1 MFNMINT
8 LFKGANSR
16 HEEKLRDHFAI
27 ELIDQKIREAQVGLQ
42 AAKATLA
49 SLIQRERNET
59 RQIEALKA
67 RISTLTESTIAA
79 LKDDKQ
85 EMANEAANAI
95 AHMENELVIRNETA
109 ARIESKIIRL
119 RHSVEATNR
128 RIIDLKQSAITAK
141 AIHQERE
148 IQVKLS
154 TTIAKRSSIDEA
166 EELIARIVDQEDPY
180 EQSEILRE
188 IDSNLK
194 YEDIG
199 ERMAANGY
207 GTSSK
212 STASDVL
219 VRLTAAAE

>member
-1 MFNMINT
+1 MLNVINT
-8 LFKGANSR
+8 LFKGANAR
-16 HEEKLRDHFAI
+16 NEDKLRDHFAI

-49 SLIQRERNET
+49 SLIQRERNEA
-59 RQIEALKA
+59 RQIDAIKG
-67 RISTLTESTIAA
+67 RIEKLSESTIAA
-79 LKDDKQ
+79 LKDGKT
-85 EMANEAANAI
+85 EMADEAANAI
-95 AHMENELVIRNETA
+95 AHMENELVVRSETSE
-109 ARIESKIIRL
+109 RIERKITRL

-128 RIIDLKQSAITAK
+128 RIIDLKQSAVTAK
-141 AIHQERE
+141 AIHQERK
-148 IQVKLS
+148 IQTKLS
-154 TTIAKRSSIDEA
+154 TTIANRSSIDEA

-199 ERMAANGY
+199 ERMAASGY

-212 STASDVL
+212 VTGADIL
-219 VRLTAAAE
+219 ARLNAAAG